1 MEERFD
7 ATLSRLTDWARQY
20 PKQIS
25 ATVAALF
32 LLSGGGAYAVATL
45 GPDAAAM
52 PVRELVEPVT
62 PLALA
67 PQIAALETMQLQLQ
81 RSDSTRSSDTPEALL
96 MRLGVRDAEAAAFL
110 RRSPEARQALFSRAG
125 RLVTADA
132 GRTNELRGL
141 TTRWITSDTDTEFKR
156 FVLSRGA
163 AGFSARIETA
173 PLVATQRLGSGTI
186 QSSLFAA
193 TDESRLPDA
202 VAIQIAE
209 MFSGDIDFRRDLRK
223 GDRFSVVFESLEADG
238 EPLRTGRVLS
248 AEFVNASRT
257 FEAIWFGAAGQDG
270 AYFTPDGRST
280 NKVYLASPLVFSR
293 VSSGYGMRFHPI
305 HGDRRA
311 HLGVDFAAPT
321 GTPVRTVGDGVVDF
335 AGWQRGYGNV
345 IVVSHR
351 NQDSTLYAHLSRID
365 VRKGQRVSQGQFIGA
380 VGSTGASTG
389 PHLHFEFKVAGVH
402 QDPLLVARRS
412 ESVPLPAH
420 LRPQFDA
427 LTKDQKQ
434 SLAAA
439 ATIQPAR
446 FQ

>member
-1 MEERFD
+1 MVERLEES
-7 ATLSRLTDWARQY
+7 LSRLTAWIRQH
-20 PKQIS
+20 PQRIS
-25 ATVAALF
+25 AALAAVLMAG
-32 LLSGGGAYAVATL
+32 GGGAYAVATL

-52 PVRELVEPVT
+52 PVQELVESVS

-67 PQIAALETMQLQLQ
+67 PQLAALERMNLQLQ
-81 RSDSTRSSDTPEALL
+81 RSEMTRSSDTPEALL
-96 MRLGVRDAEAAAFL
+96 QRLGVRDAEAAAFL
-110 RRSPEARQALFSRAG
+110 RRSPEARQALFGRAG

-132 GRTNELRGL
+132 SRANELLAL

-156 FVLSRGA
+156 FVVKRGP
-163 AGFSARIETA
+163 AGFTARIEIA
-173 PLVATQRLGSGTI
+173 PLVATQRLGSGAI

-193 TDESRLPDA
+193 TDEARIPDA
-202 VAIQIAE
+202 VAVQIAE
-209 MFSGDIDFRRDLRK
+209 IFSGDIDFRRDLRK

-248 AEFVNASRT
+248 TEFVNASRT
-257 FEAIWFGAAGQDG
+257 FQAVWFSEAGQDG
-270 AYFTPDGRST
+270 GYFTLDGRST
-280 NKVYLASPLVFSR
+280 NKVYLASPLLFSR

-311 HLGVDFAAPT
+311 HLGVDYAAPT
-321 GTPVRTVGDGVVDF
+321 GTPVRTVGDGVVEF

-345 IVVSHR
+345 VVISHR

-365 VRKGQRVSQGQFIGA
+365 VRKGQRVSQGHFIGA

-420 LRPQFDA
+420 LKPRFDA
-427 LTKDQKQ
+427 LAQTQKHN
-434 SLAAA
+434 LVAA
-439 ATIQPAR
+439 ATMLPAG